1 MQIKQLAPQEET
13 ETIIRIDYQERKLVI
28 YTNKATI
35 MNRLEKIGY
44 SHKRQETADGEV
56 YSREYEFSSK
66 EIGKFLRTSVFKFD

>member
-1 MQIKQLAPQEET
+1 MAIKQLAPQEET
-13 ETIIRIDYQERKLVI
+13 ETIIRIDYEERKLVI

-44 SHKRQETADGEV
+44 SHTKQETADGEV